1 MKIVISETQYQRL
14 IETKEKPKIL
24 RFPSL
29 RFFDREE
36 IVAWELILKIVEK
49 KGNVPFAIDGDLD
62 LGNLN
67 IFSLGTLVSVGGDV
81 NLQETPLESL
91 GNLQSVGGEL
101 NLNGASIKSLG
112 DLKTVGDDL
121 DLRYTRITTLDN
133 LESVGGDLTLTLSP
147 IKKLNDLKYVGGN
160 IDIRGTPLGEFFKGQ
175 FPYEVLKEFR
185 KYIDVQGFVVYQS

>member
-49 KGNVPFAIDGDLD
+49 KGNVP
-62 LGNLN
+62 
-67 IFSLGTLVSVGGDV
+67 
-81 NLQETPLESL
+81 
-91 GNLQSVGGEL
+91 

>member
-1 MKIVISETQYQRL
+1 MKIVISESQYNRL
-14 IETKEKPKIL
+14 IEAEEKPKIL

-101 NLNGASIKSLG
+101 NLNGASIESLG

-121 DLRYTRITTLDN
+121 DLRHTKIESLDN
-133 LESVGGDLTLTLSP
+133 LESVGGDLLLLLSR
-147 IKKLNDLKYVGGN
+147 IRKLNDLKYVGG
-160 IDIRGTPLGEFFKGQ
+160 DIVLLHTPLGQKFENQ
-175 FPYEVLKEFR
+175 FPHEVLRDFR
-185 KYIDVQGFVVYQS
+185 KYIDVQGVVLY